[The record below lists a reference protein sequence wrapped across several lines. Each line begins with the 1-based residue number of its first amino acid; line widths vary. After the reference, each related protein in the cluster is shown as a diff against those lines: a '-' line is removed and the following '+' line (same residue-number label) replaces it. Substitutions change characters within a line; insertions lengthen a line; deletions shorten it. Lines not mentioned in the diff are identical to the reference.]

1 MKPALD
7 RMIADG
13 NETAVAEELLPGMIG
28 DDTLSGLAKDGAG
41 HADECLE
48 FWETEHTRPEYPGA
62 FALGESA
69 AGQNEHETA
78 GRAQHE
84 APRSR
89 LRRMPG

>member
-48 FWETEHTRPEYPGA
+48 FWETEHTRPDSCRPA
-62 FALGESA
+62 
-69 AGQNEHETA
+69 
-78 GRAQHE
+78 
-84 APRSR
+84 APRQIWKVLTS
-89 LRRMPG
+89 